1 MNIFD
6 FGKSCDLLFLNSC
19 LLNRHEVFPCE
30 EFVGVPVSTMI
41 QIQDLIEKEIQQ
53 GGKVVIHCRMGWGR
67 TGTVLGIF
75 SLQTNSIFKAIS
87 FTAGYVMRSK
97 QMSAKEATKFVRNLR
112 PRSIETRAQEICL
125 DDYENTLKEAE

>member
-1 MNIFD
+1 M
-6 FGKSCDLLFLNSC
+6 
-19 LLNRHEVFPCE
+19 FPCE

-75 SLQTNSIFKAIS
+75 YLQTNAIFKIVS
-87 FTAGYVMRSK
+87 FIAGYVMRSK

-125 DDYENTLKEAE
+125 DDYENTLKGAE